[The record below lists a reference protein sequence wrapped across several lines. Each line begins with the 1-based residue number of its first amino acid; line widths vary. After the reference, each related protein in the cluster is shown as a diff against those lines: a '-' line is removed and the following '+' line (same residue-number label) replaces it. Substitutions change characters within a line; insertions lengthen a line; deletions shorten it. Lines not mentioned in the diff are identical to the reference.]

1 MRKQDEGKK
10 SRDDRDKVQEMLFAA
25 FEKHQYY
32 NIKDLQKITSQP
44 IVSRSLFIVR
54 KLHCTRQLMEIV

>member
-1 MRKQDEGKK
+1 MMMRKQDEGKK

-54 KLHCTRQLMEIV
+54 KSAVGDHL